1 MKKVVKGNNHF
12 NNLIGGLKMST
23 YSEQLKI
30 FSGNSH
36 PELAQDLCDYLGTEL
51 VNADVSRFKDGE
63 IGVRTYETVRGAD
76 VFVVQPTSPP
86 VNENLMEL
94 LIIIDALRRASA
106 RRITAVMPYYGYAR
120 QDRKANPRDPIT
132 SKLVANLLTKAGA
145 RRVLSIDFHAAQIQ
159 GFFDIPVDHL
169 YASPIMVDYF
179 KDFDNSNLIAVA
191 PDVGSVKRVRS
202 FAESLDIPMA
212 IIDKRRPKAN
222 VAEVM
227 NVIGE
232 VDGKNVILVDD
243 MIDTAG
249 TITAAAD
256 VLKEKGAKD
265 IYACGT
271 HALFSGPAVERLK
284 NAPISKIVVTNTIA
298 QKDHGLENLEVLSVA
313 PLVGEA
319 IDRIFK
325 DLSVSVLF

>member
-1 MKKVVKGNNHF
+1 
-12 NNLIGGLKMST
+12 MSS

-30 FSGNSH
+30 FAGNAH
-36 PELAQDLCDYLGTEL
+36 PQLAQDLCDYLGTEL
-51 VNADVSRFKDGE
+51 INADVTRFKDGE

-76 VFVVQPTSPP
+76 VFVVQPTSTP

-106 RRITAVMPYYGYAR
+106 RRITAVIPYYGYAR
-120 QDRKANPRDPIT
+120 QDRKVNPREPIT

-145 RRVLSIDFHAAQIQ
+145 RRILSIDFHAAQIQ

-169 YASPIMVDYF
+169 YASPIMINYF
-179 KDFDNSNLIAVA
+179 KNIDKSNFIAVA

-212 IIDKRRPKAN
+212 IIDKRRPKPN
-222 VAEVM
+222 IAEVM
-227 NVIGE
+227 NVIGS
-232 VDGKNVILVDD
+232 VTGKNVILLDD

-249 TITAAAD
+249 TITAAAK
-256 VLKEKGAKD
+256 VLKEKGAKE
-265 IYACGT
+265 IYACCT
-271 HALFSGPAVERLK
+271 HAIFSDPAIERLK
-284 NAPISKIVVTNTIA
+284 NAPISKIIVTDTIA
-298 QKDHGLENLEVLSVA
+298 QKKHDLDNLEVLSVA
-313 PLVGEA
+313 PLLGEA

>member
-1 MKKVVKGNNHF
+1 
-12 NNLIGGLKMST
+12 MST

-30 FSGNSH
+30 FTGNSH
-36 PELAQDLCDYLGTEL
+36 PELAKDLCEYLGTEL

-63 IGVRTYETVRGAD
+63 ISVRTFETVRGAD
-76 VFVVQPTSPP
+76 VFVIQPTSPP

-106 RRITAVMPYYGYAR
+106 RRITAVIPYYGYAR

-132 SKLVANLLTKAGA
+132 SKLVANLLTQAGA
-145 RRVLSIDFHAAQIQ
+145 RRVLSIDFHAPQIQ

-179 KDFDNSNLIAVA
+179 KDFDRSNLIAVA

-202 FAESLDIPMA
+202 FAESISIPMA

-227 NVIGE
+227 NIIGE
-232 VDGKNVILVDD
+232 VDDKNVILLDD
-243 MIDTAG
+243 IIDTAG
-249 TITAAAD
+249 TITAAAS
-256 VLKEKGAKD
+256 VLKEKGARD

-271 HALFSGPAVERLK
+271 HALFSSPAVERLK
-284 NAPISKIVVTNTIA
+284 NAPISKIVVTNTIE
-298 QKDHGLENLEVLSVA
+298 QEDHGLENLEVLSVA
-313 PLVGEA
+313 PLLGEA

>member
-1 MKKVVKGNNHF
+1 MKINKP
-12 NNLIGGLKMST
+12 GGQKMSS

-30 FSGNSH
+30 FAGNSH
-36 PELAQDLCDYLGTEL
+36 PQLAQDLCDYLGTEL
-51 VNADVSRFKDGE
+51 INADVTRFKDGE
-63 IGVRTYETVRGAD
+63 IGVRTHETVRGAD
-76 VFVVQPTSPP
+76 VFVIQPTSPP

-120 QDRKANPRDPIT
+120 QDRKASPRDPIT
-132 SKLVANLLTKAGA
+132 SKLVANLLTEAGA
-145 RRVLSIDFHAAQIQ
+145 RRVLSIDFHAPQIQ

-179 KDFDNSNLIAVA
+179 KNMDQSDLIAVA

-202 FAESLDIPMA
+202 FAETLDIPMA
-212 IIDKRRPKAN
+212 IIDKRRPKPN

-232 VDGKNVILVDD
+232 VDGKNVILLDD
-243 MIDTAG
+243 IIDTAG
-249 TITAAAD
+249 TITAAAK

-265 IYACGT
+265 VYACGT

-284 NAPISKIVVTNTIA
+284 NAPISKIIVTNTIA
-298 QKDHGLENLEVLSVA
+298 QKQHDLDNLEVLSVA

>member
-1 MKKVVKGNNHF
+1 MKRNKP
-12 NNLIGGLKMST
+12 GGQKMSS

-30 FSGNSH
+30 FAGNAH

-51 VNADVSRFKDGE
+51 VNADVTRFKDGE

-94 LIIIDALRRASA
+94 LVIIDALRRASA
-106 RRITAVMPYYGYAR
+106 RRITAVIPYYGYAR
-120 QDRKANPRDPIT
+120 QDRKARPRDPIT
-132 SKLVANLLTKAGA
+132 SKLVANLLTQAGA
-145 RRVLSIDFHAAQIQ
+145 RRVLSIDFHAPQIQ

-179 KDFDNSNLIAVA
+179 KDFDRSDLIVVA

-202 FAESLDIPMA
+202 FAETLNIPMA
-212 IIDKRRPKAN
+212 IIDKRRPKPN

-232 VDGKNVILVDD
+232 VDGKNVILLDD
-243 MIDTAG
+243 IIDTAG
-249 TITAAAD
+249 TITAAAE

-265 IYACGT
+265 VYACGT

-284 NAPISKIVVTNTIA
+284 KAPITKIVVTNTIA
-298 QKDHGLENLEVLSVA
+298 QKDYDLDNLEVLSVA

>member
-1 MKKVVKGNNHF
+1 
-12 NNLIGGLKMST
+12 MSS

-30 FSGNSH
+30 FAGNSH

-51 VNADVSRFKDGE
+51 VNADVTRFKDGE

-94 LIIIDALRRASA
+94 LVIIDALRRASA
-106 RRITAVMPYYGYAR
+106 RRITAVIPYYGYAR
-120 QDRKANPRDPIT
+120 QDRKARPRDPIT
-132 SKLVANLLTKAGA
+132 SKLVANLLTEAGA
-145 RRVLSIDFHAAQIQ
+145 RRVLSIDFHAPQIQ

-169 YASPIMVDYF
+169 YAAPIMVDYF
-179 KDFDNSNLIAVA
+179 KDFDRSDLIAVA

-202 FAESLDIPMA
+202 FAESLNIPMA
-212 IIDKRRPKAN
+212 IIDKRRPKPN

-232 VDGKNVILVDD
+232 VDGKNVILLDD
-243 MIDTAG
+243 IIDTAG
-249 TITAAAD
+249 TITEAAR

-265 IYACGT
+265 VYACGT
-271 HALFSGPAVERLK
+271 HALFSGPAIDRLK
-284 NAPISKIVVTNTIA
+284 KAPISKIIVTNTIA
-298 QKDHGLENLEVLSVA
+298 QKEHDLDNLEVLSVA

>member
-1 MKKVVKGNNHF
+1 
-12 NNLIGGLKMST
+12 MSS

-30 FSGNSH
+30 FAGNSH
-36 PELAQDLCDYLGTEL
+36 PQLAQDLCDYLGTEL
-51 VNADVSRFKDGE
+51 VNADVTRFKDGE
-63 IGVRTYETVRGAD
+63 IAVRTHETVRGAD
-76 VFVVQPTSPP
+76 VFVIQPTSPP

-106 RRITAVMPYYGYAR
+106 RRITAVIPYYGYAR
-120 QDRKANPRDPIT
+120 QDRKASPRDPIT
-132 SKLVANLLTKAGA
+132 SKLVANLLTEAGA
-145 RRVLSIDFHAAQIQ
+145 RRVLSIDFHAPQIQ

-179 KDFDNSNLIAVA
+179 KNMDQSNLIAVA

-202 FAESLDIPMA
+202 FAETLDIPMA
-212 IIDKRRPKAN
+212 IIDKRRPKPN

-232 VDGKNVILVDD
+232 VEGKNVILLDD
-243 MIDTAG
+243 IVDTAG
-249 TITAAAD
+249 TITAAAK

-265 IYACGT
+265 VYACGT

-284 NAPISKIVVTNTIA
+284 NAPISKIIVTNTIA
-298 QKDHGLENLEVLSVA
+298 QKEHDLDNLEVLSVA

>member
-1 MKKVVKGNNHF
+1 MRLNKP
-12 NNLIGGLKMST
+12 GGQKMSS

-30 FSGNSH
+30 FAGNAH
-36 PELAQDLCDYLGTEL
+36 PQLAQDLCDYLGTEL
-51 VNADVSRFKDGE
+51 INADVTRFKDGE
-63 IGVRTYETVRGAD
+63 IGVRTHETVRGAD

-106 RRITAVMPYYGYAR
+106 RRITAVIPYYGYAR
-120 QDRKANPRDPIT
+120 QDRKASPRDPIT
-132 SKLVANLLTKAGA
+132 SKLVANLLTEAGA
-145 RRVLSIDFHAAQIQ
+145 RRVLSIDFHAPQIQ

-169 YASPIMVDYF
+169 YAAPIMVDYF
-179 KDFDNSNLIAVA
+179 KNIDQSNLIAVA

-212 IIDKRRPKAN
+212 IIDKRRPKPN

-232 VDGKNVILVDD
+232 VDGKNVILLDD
-243 MIDTAG
+243 IIDTAG
-249 TITAAAD
+249 TITAAAK

-265 IYACGT
+265 VYACGT
-271 HALFSGPAVERLK
+271 HALFSGPAIERLK
-284 NAPISKIVVTNTIA
+284 KAPISKIIVTNTIA
-298 QKDHGLENLEVLSVA
+298 QKEHDLDNLEVLSVA

>member
-1 MKKVVKGNNHF
+1 MKRNKP
-12 NNLIGGLKMST
+12 GGQKMSS

-30 FSGNSH
+30 FAGNSH

-51 VNADVSRFKDGE
+51 VNADVTRFKDGE

-94 LIIIDALRRASA
+94 LVIIDALRRASA
-106 RRITAVMPYYGYAR
+106 RRITAVIPYYGYAR
-120 QDRKANPRDPIT
+120 QDRKARPRDPIT
-132 SKLVANLLTKAGA
+132 SKLVANLLTEAGA
-145 RRVLSIDFHAAQIQ
+145 RRVLSIDFHAPQIQ

-169 YASPIMVDYF
+169 YAAPIMVDYF
-179 KDFDNSNLIAVA
+179 KDFERSNLIAVA

-202 FAESLDIPMA
+202 FAESLNIPMA
-212 IIDKRRPKAN
+212 IIDKRRPKPN

-232 VDGKNVILVDD
+232 VDGKNVILLDD
-243 MIDTAG
+243 IIDTAG
-249 TITAAAD
+249 TISAAAE
-256 VLKEKGAKD
+256 VLKEKGARD
-265 IYACGT
+265 VYACGT

-284 NAPISKIVVTNTIA
+284 KAPITKIIVTNTIA
-298 QKDHGLENLEVLSVA
+298 QKEHNLDNLEVLSVA

>member
-1 MKKVVKGNNHF
+1 
-12 NNLIGGLKMST
+12 MST

-232 VDGKNVILVDD
+232 VDGKNVILLDD
-243 MIDTAG
+243 IIDTAG

>member
-1 MKKVVKGNNHF
+1 MRINKP
-12 NNLIGGLKMST
+12 GGQKMYS

-30 FSGNSH
+30 FAGNSH
-36 PELAQDLCDYLGTEL
+36 PQLAQDLCDYLGTEL
-51 VNADVSRFKDGE
+51 VNADVTRFKDGE
-63 IGVRTYETVRGAD
+63 IAVRTHETVRGAD
-76 VFVVQPTSPP
+76 VFVIQPTSPP

-106 RRITAVMPYYGYAR
+106 RRITAVIPYYGYAR
-120 QDRKANPRDPIT
+120 QDRKASPRDPIT
-132 SKLVANLLTKAGA
+132 SKLVANLLTEAGA
-145 RRVLSIDFHAAQIQ
+145 RRVLSIDFHAPQIQ

-179 KDFDNSNLIAVA
+179 KNMDQSNLIAVA

-202 FAESLDIPMA
+202 FAETLDIPMA
-212 IIDKRRPKAN
+212 IIDKRRPKPN

-232 VDGKNVILVDD
+232 VEGKNVILLDD
-243 MIDTAG
+243 IVDTAG
-249 TITAAAD
+249 TITAAAK

-265 IYACGT
+265 VYACGT

-284 NAPISKIVVTNTIA
+284 NAPISKIIVTNTIA
-298 QKDHGLENLEVLSVA
+298 QKEHDLDNLEVLSVA

>member
-1 MKKVVKGNNHF
+1 MKINKP
-12 NNLIGGLKMST
+12 GGQKMSS

-30 FSGNSH
+30 FAGNSH
-36 PELAQDLCDYLGTEL
+36 PQLAQDLCDYLGTEL
-51 VNADVSRFKDGE
+51 INADVTRFKDGE
-63 IGVRTYETVRGAD
+63 IGVRTHETVRGAD
-76 VFVVQPTSPP
+76 VFVIQPTSPP

-106 RRITAVMPYYGYAR
+106 RRITAVIPYYGYAR
-120 QDRKANPRDPIT
+120 QDRKASPRDPIT
-132 SKLVANLLTKAGA
+132 SKLVANLLTEAGA
-145 RRVLSIDFHAAQIQ
+145 RRVLSIDFHAPQIQ

-179 KDFDNSNLIAVA
+179 KNRDQSDLIAVA

-202 FAESLDIPMA
+202 FAETLDIPMA
-212 IIDKRRPKAN
+212 IIDKRRPKPN

-232 VDGKNVILVDD
+232 VDGKNVILLDD
-243 MIDTAG
+243 IIDTAG
-249 TITAAAD
+249 TITAAAK

-265 IYACGT
+265 VYACGT

-284 NAPISKIVVTNTIA
+284 NAPISKIIVTNTIA
-298 QKDHGLENLEVLSVA
+298 QKQHDLDNLEVLSVA